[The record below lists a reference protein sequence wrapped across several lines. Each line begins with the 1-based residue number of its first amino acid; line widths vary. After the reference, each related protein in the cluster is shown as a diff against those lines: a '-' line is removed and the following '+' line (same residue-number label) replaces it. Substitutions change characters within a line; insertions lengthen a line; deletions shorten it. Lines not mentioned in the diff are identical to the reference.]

1 MVLAYTEGMSIENHN
16 PTSSLR
22 RPSIDSIDVEN
33 EPELEL
39 LAAHVLK
46 AGSAIAPA
54 ERKEMTR
61 KGVIDTRGSLLVTS
75 ILNTQRDGVAKGIQ
89 PITLGPNCE

>member
-1 MVLAYTEGMSIENHN
+1 MVLAYTEGMSIEKHN
-16 PTSSLR
+16 PTSSLK

-33 EPELEL
+33 KAELEL
-39 LAAHVLK
+39 LDAYVLK
-46 AGSAIAPA
+46 AGSAISLA
-54 ERKEMTR
+54 ERKEMIR

-75 ILNTQRDGVAKGIQ
+75 ILNRQRGGVTKGVQ